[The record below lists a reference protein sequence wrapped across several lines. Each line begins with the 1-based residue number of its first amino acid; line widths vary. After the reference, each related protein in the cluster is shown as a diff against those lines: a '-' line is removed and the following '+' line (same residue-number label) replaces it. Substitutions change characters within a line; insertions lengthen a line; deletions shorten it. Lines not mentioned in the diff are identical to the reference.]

1 MPQPLRPRIAELRSL
16 RPAPLAAELPL
27 CRASVRAAFEAG
39 QFSLSYQ
46 PILRTADLA
55 IVGCEALL
63 RWQHPLRGP
72 QIPSQFVPIIERS
85 ELVHTLG
92 EWVLKEATTQVQ
104 RWRQKW
110 SAPLRLTVNVGA
122 LQLLSPDFADTVE
135 GSLAASG
142 LPASALS
149 LDVPVELFTDLR
161 GAGSTGISRLAG
173 LGVGIEVDDFNLGP
187 SALPNL
193 QAQSVTGIK
202 LDRRYLEGV
211 GAQGSDVQVIASRA
225 QGLGLRAI
233 AESVE
238 TEYEL
243 AVVHAASLAELQGY
257 LFCRALP
264 VPAFENY
271 LRSRASRID

>member
-1 MPQPLRPRIAELRSL
+1 MNQPLRPRIAALRSP
-16 RPAPLAAELPL
+16 RPALLATELPL

-46 PILRTADLA
+46 PILRTSDLA

-63 RWQHPLRGP
+63 RWNHPVRGAQVP
-72 QIPSQFVPIIERS
+72 DQFVPIIVRS
-85 ELVHTLG
+85 DLVHGLG
-92 EWVLKEATTQVQ
+92 GWVLKEAATQVQ
-104 RWRQKW
+104 QWRQKW
-110 SAPLRLTVNVGA
+110 SAPLRLTVNVAA
-122 LQLLSPDFADTVE
+122 LQLLSPDFPDTVE
-135 GSLAASG
+135 STLSASG

-149 LDVPVELFTDLR
+149 LDVPVELFSDLR
-161 GAGSTGISRLAG
+161 RAGSSGITRLAG
-173 LGVGIEVDDFNLGP
+173 LGVGIEIDDFNLGP

-211 GAQGSDVQVIASRA
+211 GAQGSDVQVIAARA
-225 QGLGLRAI
+225 QALGMRAI
-233 AESVE
+233 AEGVE

-243 AVVHAASLAELQGY
+243 AVVHAAGLAELQGY

>member
-1 MPQPLRPRIAELRSL
+1 MNQPPRPRVTELRSL
-16 RPAPLAAELPL
+16 RPTSLAADLPL
-27 CRASVRAAFEAG
+27 CRASVRAAFDAR

-46 PILRTADLA
+46 PILRTSDLA

-63 RWQHPLRGP
+63 RWNHPVRGP
-72 QIPSQFVPIIERS
+72 QTPTQFVPVIERS
-85 ELVHTLG
+85 DLIHSLG
-92 EWVLKEATTQVQ
+92 AWVLSEAATQVQ
-104 RWRQKW
+104 QWRQKW
-110 SAPLRLTVNVGA
+110 SAPLRLTVNVAA
-122 LQLLSPDFADTVE
+122 LQLLSADFCDTVE
-135 GSLAASG
+135 SVLAASG

-149 LDVPVELFTDLR
+149 LDVPVELFTDVHR
-161 GAGSTGISRLAG
+161 AGSTVARLAG

-187 SALPNL
+187 SALANL

-211 GAQGSDVQVIASRA
+211 GAEGSDVQIIAALA
-225 QGLGLRAI
+225 QRLGMRAI

-243 AVVHAASLAELQGY
+243 AVVHTAGLAELQGY

-271 LRSRASRID
+271 LRSRASRIE

>member
-1 MPQPLRPRIAELRSL
+1 MIQPLRPRIAELRTL
-16 RPAPLAAELPL
+16 RPAPLAADLPL
-27 CRASVRAAFEAG
+27 CRASVRAGFEAG

-46 PILRTADLA
+46 PILRTSDLT

-63 RWQHPLRGP
+63 RWNHPVRGP
-72 QIPSQFVPIIERS
+72 QIPTQFVPIIERS

-92 EWVLKEATTQVQ
+92 SWVLKEATTQVQ
-104 RWRQKW
+104 QWRQKW
-110 SAPLRLTVNVGA
+110 SAPLRLTVNVAA
-122 LQLLSPDFADTVE
+122 LQLLSADFCDTTE
-135 GSLAASG
+135 SALAASG

-149 LDVPVELFTDLR
+149 LDVPVELFTDTHR
-161 GAGSTGISRLAG
+161 AGSTVTRLAR

-211 GAQGSDVQVIASRA
+211 GAQGSDVQVIAALA

-243 AVVHAASLAELQGY
+243 AAVHAAGLAELQGY

-271 LRSRASRID
+271 LRSRTSRID